1 MRVNLKSL
9 IGVLSVI
16 VLIFAL
22 WQFYPTLLFKVTEW
36 QRQFNLVLSASL
48 KELSN
53 HSTQAGLSLL
63 GVSFLYGVF
72 HAVGPGH
79 GKFILTGYLSFEQT
93 KLSQAIKI
101 TLLSAL
107 VQGLVAISLVSVIV
121 VAFTLSRQYFNLTLK
136 WVERG
141 SFLIMIAFGC
151 YWIWQVGRQYL
162 AQREPNK
169 RLQIRKI
176 LQISPENRP
185 LSPRFSAVNHVHSE
199 NCGCGHRHLPS
210 SQEIEKAQDWKSLLM
225 LVFSIGLR
233 PCSGAILVLFLAY
246 TLDLYLWGVLS
257 ALAMAVG
264 TGLTLSLF
272 AYFVLFA
279 RDRAVK
285 AGRWYLSLQ
294 SSKTAGLVLKSI
306 VGIALILLGI
316 TLFHSSL
323 LENVNS
329 SIFRK

>member
-1 MRVNLKSL
+1 MRVNLKSAVGM
-9 IGVLSVI
+9 IAVLL
-16 VLIFAL
+16 LIFAL
-22 WQFYPTLLFKVTEW
+22 WQLYPSLLFKVSEW
-36 QRQFNLVLSASL
+36 QRQFNLELSASL
-48 KELSN
+48 KSLKN
-53 HSTQAGLSLL
+53 HTTSAGISLL
-63 GVSFLYGVF
+63 IVSFLYGVF

-93 KLSQAIKI
+93 KLPQAIKI

-107 VQGLVAISLVSVIV
+107 VQGVVAITLVSVIV
-121 VAFTLSRQYFNLTLK
+121 VLFTLSRQYFNLTLK

-151 YWIWQVGRQYL
+151 YWIWQVWRQYRL
-162 AQREPNK
+162 NQDSK
-169 RLQIRKI
+169 RLNIRKI
-176 LQISPENRP
+176 LQISTENRP
-185 LSPRFSAVNHVHSE
+185 LAPRFSAVNHVHSD

-210 SQEIEKAQDWKSLLM
+210 SQEMDKAQDWKSLLM

-246 TLDLYLWGVLS
+246 TLDLYFWGVVS

-272 AYFVLFA
+272 ACFVLFA
-279 RDRAVK
+279 RHRAVK
-285 AGRWYLSLQ
+285 AGKWYLSF
-294 SSKTAGLVLKSI
+294 SSSRNA
-306 VGIALILLGI
+306 ALILKLLVGGMLIILGV

-323 LENVNS
+323 LDTSTNLL
-329 SIFRK
+329 FKR